1 MKINT
6 NNIQCNKIPFPHAF
20 SKNFLDGQQAK
31 DILEW
36 LEIAPWHLTVTD
48 FYSQYEFLLD
58 IQNVPK
64 NLQFLISDETKQR
77 LKNLMENLFSC
88 RLKDTVE
95 IVAHRLLDNQIIKI
109 HNDYIEEADFE
120 AESHR
125 LLIQLNHGWSAD
137 NGGYLMIFNSKNPQ
151 DIANII
157 LLEHRS
163 MFAFEISKESH
174 HAVSKIY
181 SGCRYTLI
189 FNFYRII

>member
-64 NLQFLISDETKQR
+64 NLQFLISDEQ
-77 LKNLMENLFSC
+77 N
-88 RLKDTVE
+88 KD
-95 IVAHRLLDNQIIKI
+95 
-109 HNDYIEEADFE
+109 
-120 AESHR
+120 
-125 LLIQLNHGWSAD
+125 
-137 NGGYLMIFNSKNPQ
+137 
-151 DIANII
+151 
-157 LLEHRS
+157 
-163 MFAFEISKESH
+163 
-174 HAVSKIY
+174 
-181 SGCRYTLI
+181 
-189 FNFYRII
+189 